1 MLKGKF
7 TTNFLQNE
15 RHQDNIVL
23 ECGVQEYRPGKMM
36 MGVCVVV
43 VAIAMDI
50 GLWHEYLVTIWTMA
64 YKTAVVN
71 R

>member
-36 MGVCVVV
+36 MGGCVVVV

-50 GLWHEYLVTIWTMA
+50 GL
-64 YKTAVVN
+64 
-71 R
+71 